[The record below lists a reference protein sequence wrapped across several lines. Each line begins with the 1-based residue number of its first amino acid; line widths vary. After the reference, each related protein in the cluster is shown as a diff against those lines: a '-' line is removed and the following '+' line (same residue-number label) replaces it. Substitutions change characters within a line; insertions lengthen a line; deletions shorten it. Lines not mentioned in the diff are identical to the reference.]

1 MRILKLVGQKLL
13 SYLTTKFLS
22 LMYRE
27 IRKEE
32 KRKVSTIRL
41 WELKGQSEKER
52 GSLVRLQYTSIL
64 LALEGGM

>member
-1 MRILKLVGQKLL
+1 MA
-13 SYLTTKFLS
+13 
-22 LMYRE
+22 
-27 IRKEE
+27 E

-64 LALEGGM
+64 LALGGGNVRLSFYYELTIFFNKKRSYKCPRTTM